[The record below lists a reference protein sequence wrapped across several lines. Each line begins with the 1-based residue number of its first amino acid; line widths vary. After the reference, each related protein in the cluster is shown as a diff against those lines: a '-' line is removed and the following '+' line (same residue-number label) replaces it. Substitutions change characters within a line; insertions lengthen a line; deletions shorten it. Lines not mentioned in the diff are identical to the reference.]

1 MMRVKSG
8 WAVALVLIALVGCRP
23 TKPKNQGNDTTGT
36 FVPEIPKS
44 VQIAFENEKPYGLDF
59 EQGFA
64 AEGET
69 LAYEDTKAGL
79 ESDML
84 TGYFI
89 KAKPGKAA
97 LLYLRHEDTMG
108 GVGTHVLSLQL
119 PGLAAGTDS
128 ITREKF
134 KGVLYISYNTP
145 DADFFQARRGQGVVV
160 LEAATPDSVKGTL
173 DLALV
178 GKRAAGRVADS
189 QPKEMNLKLSG
200 RFALSR
206 KSSQDVLALQKA
218 REAQASNN
226 PYQQRSP

>member
-8 WAVALVLIALVGCRP
+8 WEVALVLIALVGCRP
-23 TKPKNQGNDTTGT
+23 AKPQNQGNDTTGT

-59 EQGFA
+59 KQGFA
-64 AEGET
+64 VQGET
-69 LAYEDTKAGL
+69 LAYEDTKAGV
-79 ESDML
+79 ETDML

-97 LLYLRHEDTMG
+97 VLYMRHEDLAG
-108 GVGTHVLSLQL
+108 GIGTHVLSLQL
-119 PGLAAGTDS
+119 SKIAQGSDS
-128 ITREKF
+128 IPRETF
-134 KGVLYISYNTP
+134 KGVLYIYSNTP
-145 DADFFQARRGQGVVV
+145 EGDFFQARRGQGAVVFEV
-160 LEAATPDSVKGTL
+160 VAKDSVKGTL

-200 RFALSR
+200 RFALPLVSP
-206 KSSQDVLALQKA
+206 KEVAALQKA
-218 REAQASNN
+218 REAAAPN
-226 PYQQRSP
+226 PYEQGRP

>member
-1 MMRVKSG
+1 MKTVKLR
-8 WAVALVLIALVGCRP
+8 WTLMFMLFAIVGCR
-23 TKPKNQGNDTTGT
+23 QGKQQQQ
-36 FVPEIPKS
+36 VPPPPPPVPKS
-44 VQIAFENEKPYGLDF
+44 FQITFEGEQLYGLDF

-89 KAKPGKAA
+89 KAKPGKGA
-97 LLYLRHEDTMG
+97 LLYLRHDDTLG
-108 GVGTHVLSLQL
+108 GDGTHVLSLQL
-119 PGLAAGTDS
+119 SGLAAGTDS
-128 ITREKF
+128 MSRAKF

-189 QPKEMNLKLSG
+189 QPKEMNLRLSG
-200 RFALSR
+200 RFALPR
-206 KSSQDVLALQKA
+206 KSSKDVLALQKA
-218 REAQASNN
+218 REEAQVSN
-226 PYQQRSP
+226 PYQQRNP

>member
-1 MMRVKSG
+1 MIRIKGG

-23 TKPKNQGNDTTGT
+23 AKPQNQGNNTTLT
-36 FVPEIPKS
+36 FVNL
-44 VQIAFENEKPYGLDF
+44 QIAFEKEKPYNLVF

-108 GVGTHVLSLQL
+108 GVGTHVFSLQL
-119 PGLAAGTDS
+119 PGLAAKTDS
-128 ITREKF
+128 ISRENF
-134 KGVLYISYNTP
+134 KGVLFISYNTP
-145 DADFFQARRGQGVVV
+145 NADFFQARRGQGVVV
-160 LEAATPDSVKGTL
+160 LEAVTPDSVKGTL

-178 GKRAAGRVADS
+178 GKKAVGRVATS

-200 RFALSR
+200 RFTLPL
-206 KSSQDVLALQKA
+206 KSSKDVIALQTA
-218 REAQASNN
+218 REAQDYN
-226 PYQQRSP
+226 PYQQRNP